1 MHFISF
7 VQSLKQ
13 NQNKVFFCFYLYS
26 MWFFFQFVVSLK
38 KIGALT
44 SKVFAFKARPWETDL
59 VKSIDISDNL
69 GCLVSVETKDAKIL
83 RVLPRYSHH
92 LQLDWCGD
100 KARFIHE
107 TNDKHRLAISST
119 LNQKG
124 RYQALKSLLHQKK
137 VATALLA
144 SYFHLDYVLG
154 RQLDNSTIY
163 KAKRSARLLGA
174 DCLSE
179 FSNNLLQSFAFSY
192 ASTAKIKDLDL
203 FDSIFFLGVN
213 PRWETTIAN
222 LLVRFRYLSGDF
234 KVKSIGNSVD
244 LTYRSENFG
253 SKFSFLHIISI
264 GKASTNQFLTEKA
277 LFAFGDSLSQR
288 ADAASIQKYG
298 SISHHL
304 KVIKSIYLSTG
315 VNIVGLSHLG
325 FHKWK
330 EKNATYFVGAEDSRS
345 FDLVKNQNHVCE
357 TSFVHK
363 SIKKAS
369 YLQPLQTYLEKNVN
383 YMRYDGVV
391 QTAYK
396 AFNLGVDAL
405 QSIRKVSTSMKAKT
419 SFSAFKYAKK
429 AKYFLNIHTCDVFQ
443 ALCAKEKALKTRLT
457 CVKSFYGNLYQ
468 SSSFLNTSP
477 TLLQLTKLQK
487 KLHWP
492 FIQVF

>member
-1 MHFISF
+1 
-7 VQSLKQ
+7 
-13 NQNKVFFCFYLYS
+13 
-26 MWFFFQFVVSLK
+26 VVSLK

-69 GCLVSVETKDAKIL
+69 GCLVSVETKDAQIL
-83 RVLPRYSHH
+83 RVLPRYAHH
-92 LQLDWCGD
+92 LMLDWCSD

-107 TNDKHRLAISST
+107 TNDKHRLAISSAS
-119 LNQKG
+119 NKKG
-124 RYQALKSLLHQKK
+124 QFQPLKSLLDQKK

-144 SYFHLDYVLG
+144 SFPRLDYVLG
-154 RQLDNSTIY
+154 RILDNSTIY
-163 KAKRSARLLGA
+163 NAKHSARLLGA

-179 FSNNLLQSFAFSY
+179 FSNHLPQSFAFFY
-192 ASTAKIKDLDL
+192 ASTAKLKDLE
-203 FDSIFFLGVN
+203 FFESIFFLGLN

-222 LLVRFRYLSGDF
+222 LLVRFRLLSGNF

-244 LTYRSENFG
+244 LTYLSKNFG
-253 SKFSFLHIISI
+253 SNFSFLHNISI
-264 GKASTNQFLTEKA
+264 GKASTNQNLTNKA

-288 ADAASIQKYG
+288 IDAVSMQKYG
-298 SISHHL
+298 FKMHHL
-304 KVIKSIYLSTG
+304 ISIKSIYLSTG
-315 VNIVGLSHLG
+315 VNAVGLSHLG
-325 FHKWK
+325 SHEWK
-330 EKNATYFVGAEDSRS
+330 EKNATYFVGAEDSKS
-345 FDLVKNQNHVCE
+345 FDLVKNQSHVCE

-363 SIKKAS
+363 SIKKAF

-396 AFNLGVDAL
+396 VFNFGVDAL
-405 QSIRKVSTSMKAKT
+405 QSIRKVSTTRKGKT
-419 SFSAFKYAKK
+419 FFSDFKYAKK
-429 AKYFLNIHTCDVFQ
+429 AKYFFHIHNCDVFQ
-443 ALCAKEKALKTRLT
+443 VLCAKEKVLKTRLT

-487 KLHWP
+487 KLHWS
-492 FIQVF
+492 FLQNF